1 MTIRLATLAE
11 IDALNALVEGA
22 VRGLSTGY
30 YTPGQIDSALRYMFG
45 IDTQLIH
52 DGTYYVAEID
62 GQLAGCGGWSQRRTL
77 YGGDQSKATAGPLLD
92 SAREA
97 GRIRAFF
104 VHPNVARRGVG
115 RAILAA
121 CEAAAQQAGF
131 QRLEL
136 AATLPG
142 EPLYLALGYTPDERT
157 SIPFPDGQSLPIV
170 RMHKPLI

>member
-11 IDALNALVEGA
+11 IDALNALVERA

-30 YTPGQIDSALRYMFG
+30 YTPAQIDGALRYMFG

-52 DGTYYVAEID
+52 DGTYYVAEIE
-62 GQLAGCGGWSQRRTL
+62 GQLSGCGGWSQRRTL
-77 YGGDQSKATAGPLLD
+77 YGGDQSKATADPLLD

-131 QRLEL
+131 RRLEL

-142 EPLYLALGYTPDERT
+142 EPLYRALGYTPDERT

-170 RMHKPLI
+170 RMHKLLI

>member
-11 IDALNALVEGA
+11 INVLNALVEEA
-22 VRGLSTGY
+22 VRGLSLGY
-30 YTPGQIDSALRYMFG
+30 YTPAQIDSALRYMFG
-45 IDTQLIH
+45 VDTQLIH

-77 YGGDQSKATAGPLLD
+77 YGGDQSKTTADPLLD
-92 SAREA
+92 PAREA

-115 RAILAA
+115 RTILAA
-121 CEAAAQQAGF
+121 CEAAAQRTGF
-131 QRLEL
+131 RRLEL

-142 EPLYLALGYTPDERT
+142 EPLYQALGYMPDERT

-170 RMHKPLI
+170 RMHKLLI